1 MAQANGASEWRKRT
15 ERGRIEM
22 DLLCRNRRVRIP
34 TLGSRLG
41 GKTYAL
47 AACGVRAGCV
57 SRSRSRDE
65 GCSALRNRL
74 IGSRLQTA

>member
-1 MAQANGASEWRKRT
+1 MSFVGSVGRRGGTTPPPPIT
-15 ERGRIEM
+15 EKS
-22 DLLCRNRRVRIP
+22 LLLTEAIR
-34 TLGSRLG
+34 
-41 GKTYAL
+41 
-47 AACGVRAGCV
+47 V

>member
-1 MAQANGASEWRKRT
+1 MYNKLNKKNKQTNY
-15 ERGRIEM
+15 
-22 DLLCRNRRVRIP
+22 
-34 TLGSRLG
+34 G
-41 GKTYAL
+41 GKWVPPNSSL
-47 AACGVRAGCV
+47 QSRIGKKPPKDIPGPKLGRV

>member
-1 MAQANGASEWRKRT
+1 MSLPPNVTLLVASD
-15 ERGRIEM
+15 RI
-22 DLLCRNRRVRIP
+22 R
-34 TLGSRLG
+34 
-41 GKTYAL
+41 
-47 AACGVRAGCV
+47 V

>member
-1 MAQANGASEWRKRT
+1 MGD
-15 ERGRIEM
+15 
-22 DLLCRNRRVRIP
+22 DLSSAPV
-34 TLGSRLG
+34 
-41 GKTYAL
+41 
-47 AACGVRAGCV
+47 ACGVQAGCV

>member
-1 MAQANGASEWRKRT
+1 MLKGVS
-15 ERGRIEM
+15 GRSYCVEDLSVHLEEM
-22 DLLCRNRRVRIP
+22 E
-34 TLGSRLG
+34 G
-41 GKTYAL
+41 GEFISSAPV
-47 AACGVRAGCV
+47 ACGVQAGCV

>member
-1 MAQANGASEWRKRT
+1 MSPSGENTWWHRAIFWIWACIS
-15 ERGRIEM
+15 
-22 DLLCRNRRVRIP
+22 DL
-34 TLGSRLG
+34 
-41 GKTYAL
+41 
-47 AACGVRAGCV
+47 GVRV

>member
-1 MAQANGASEWRKRT
+1 MIRRLLLWSEPKLMPSLLYRNSPMR
-15 ERGRIEM
+15 
-22 DLLCRNRRVRIP
+22 LLC
-34 TLGSRLG
+34 
-41 GKTYAL
+41 
-47 AACGVRAGCV
+47 CV

>member
-1 MAQANGASEWRKRT
+1 MGFHHETFDPLNNGPTPVSGT
-15 ERGRIEM
+15 ELPGPI
-22 DLLCRNRRVRIP
+22 
-34 TLGSRLG
+34 
-41 GKTYAL
+41 
-47 AACGVRAGCV
+47 CV